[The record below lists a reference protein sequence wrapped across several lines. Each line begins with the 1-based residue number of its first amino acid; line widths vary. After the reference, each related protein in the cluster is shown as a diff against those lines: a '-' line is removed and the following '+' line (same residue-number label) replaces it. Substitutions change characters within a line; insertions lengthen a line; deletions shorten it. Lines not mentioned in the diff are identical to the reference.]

1 MKQRATVICE
11 RDGNV
16 LLVARERGRWA
27 FPGGRQKIGEDI
39 ASTAIRE
46 LGEET
51 GLQVSSSHYLFQF
64 RGLRTR
70 HFVFIVRLTNES
82 EPVPSNEIARC
93 RWVKPQE
100 LAKLDTSIP
109 TKGIAEI
116 FLRQSRGSR
125 QSPDETAQ
133 ALAT

>member
-1 MKQRATVICE
+1 MKRRATVICE

-27 FPGGRQKIGEDI
+27 FPGGRQKAGEEI

-46 LGEET
+46 LEEET
-51 GLQVSSSHYLFQF
+51 GLHVFSSHYLFQF

-70 HFVFIVRLTNES
+70 HFVFIVRLPENS

-93 RWVKPQE
+93 QWVKLKD
-100 LAKLDTSIP
+100 LAKLEISIP

-116 FLRQSRGSR
+116 FLRQSSSSK
-125 QSPDETAQ
+125 QPLDKAIQT
-133 ALAT
+133 LAT